1 MGRTYAVVR
10 PGPEGDELICA
21 SPDYDPS
28 AVTGTAEL
36 SGGLLLRN
44 TGGEETDP
52 ELQRQLR
59 EALEANASKEQ
70 FLSSMSHDIR
80 TPMNAIV
87 GMTALAKS
95 TSTRRPGWPTPS
107 ARSRWPAPTF

>member
-36 SGGLLLRN
+36 SGGLLLRI

-59 EALEANASKEQ
+59 EALEANASKD
-70 FLSSMSHDIR
+70 SS
-80 TPMNAIV
+80 
-87 GMTALAKS
+87 
-95 TSTRRPGWPTPS
+95 
-107 ARSRWPAPTF
+107 